1 MRLATTTG
9 RRYSVP
15 RSSTLILGLA
25 IFALACAAVGALGP
39 AEHLRTRYS
48 WPPPDLPSTQPARL
62 WYTPLLV
69 ARHEPE
75 SITARLPCVLPR
87 PLRGAGSPVTVLAT
101 ARDAAGAGGLAVMR
115 VRGQLLVEIG
125 NDVLARTDLPSRQ
138 LTKQDCAYSLTLA
151 GGQWSLGGGP
161 GDLAK
166 GGSLERLPVVNGLF
180 SGLDLRSGERPSIEV
195 TTAVH
200 GSRTT
205 ARQKVAWALALLTGL
220 AALILVAGARRP
232 RRPKGV
238 ARRAAAHT
246 RSADGVVAVVLLGWW
261 LIGPAFFD
269 DGWVLA
275 RQQNFSA
282 SGGFSAYYTSFGVNL
297 PLDYWLEWAEH
308 WLMQSTSALLVLRVP
323 ALVCLAAT
331 WILCRWI
338 LSRSVRSPSGGERRS
353 VSASSG
359 PMALWALASA
369 FLVCALAWG
378 MTLRPEPIV
387 CLLVTGVLA
396 CVVRFLERGTTAPLA
411 VAAVLVALALSAHP
425 AGLVSLAP
433 LVVAAP
439 RLAVWAR
446 PRLPAASTLVL
457 GGLAL
462 FGVLALLGSDL
473 RQKRA
478 DALSL
483 RAFGDET
490 ASWRDELTRY
500 DLLSSAPY
508 GTPLRRE
515 SVALLVLAVLAFLLR
530 SRRDRPGRL
539 LDLHA
544 ASLGVALVLL
554 IPTPT
559 KWPWHFGTLIGLA
572 AVAVAAETARLG
584 EDARLARGLSARP
597 FFFVGAAT
605 LAAAWAWSPRTTWGD
620 LDLRTLDWTLG
631 IESKVT
637 LAKLGGIAPAAL
649 LVTLALAELGRR
661 RRVGGAAWRTATST
675 APVLAVP
682 LIAFTAGVLVAD
694 AARTDSWTLAR
705 QNLETLTRDAEC
717 GLANDALVASPSS
730 MRPLAPMGAASRGPL
745 AAWVT
750 PAPLPALPRFT
761 LGPVTSPSEPARS
774 QWFAL
779 RGERRAGFF
788 VGGVLSSS
796 DGLEVE
802 WGQKIGGRVES
813 LGVGRVST
821 DFGADARP
829 KLIPWRFLAAGDLPA
844 RPKGVNAIRVAL
856 RSAVAPGATAALTSP
871 VTYEN
876 QPLASELASAGV
888 RTLVIPNLRT
898 YVPCVHQPDVSAG
911 VAGAPDRLLAY
922 THSIWPLATGTS
934 PFDGMFDLYHARRL
948 PLTDSPN
955 APKDV
960 AVYELDRHIAGA
972 EQARPLATTLSS

>member
-1 MRLATTTG
+1 M
-9 RRYSVP
+9 P

-48 WPPPDLPSTQPARL
+48 WPPPDLPSTQPDRL

-87 PLRGAGSPVTVLAT
+87 PLPGAGSPVTVLAT
-101 ARDAAGAGGLAVMR
+101 ARDTASAGGLAIRR

-125 NDVLARTDLPSRQ
+125 GDVLARTDLPSRQ
-138 LTKQDCAYSLTLA
+138 LSKQDCAYRLALA
-151 GGQWSLGGGP
+151 GGHWSLAGGAGN
-161 GDLAK
+161 LSK

-180 SGLDLRSGERPSIEV
+180 SALDLRSGEAPSIEV
-195 TTAVH
+195 TTVVH

-205 ARQKVAWALALLTGL
+205 ARQKVAWTLALLGGL
-220 AALILVAGARRP
+220 AALLLVAGARRP
-232 RRPKGV
+232 RWPAGV
-238 ARRAAAHT
+238 ARRAAAHA
-246 RSADGVVAVVLLGWW
+246 RPADAVVAVVLLGWW

-308 WLMQSTSALLVLRVP
+308 WLMESTSALLVLRVP

-338 LSRSVRSPSGGERRS
+338 LSRSVRSASGG
-353 VSASSG
+353 
-359 PMALWALASA
+359 MALWALASA
-369 FLVCALAWG
+369 FLLCALAWG
-378 MTLRPEPIV
+378 MTLRPEPVV

-396 CVVRFLERGTTAPLA
+396 CVVRFLERGSAAPLA

-439 RLAVWAR
+439 RVAAWAR
-446 PRLPAASTLVL
+446 PRLPAAATLVL
-457 GGLAL
+457 AGLAL
-462 FGVLALLGSDL
+462 FGALALLGSDL

-490 ASWRDELTRY
+490 ASWREELTRY

-515 SVALLVLAVLAFLLR
+515 SAALLVLAVLAFLLR
-530 SRRDRPGRL
+530 RRRDPDRL
-539 LDLHA
+539 LDLPA
-544 ASLGVALVLL
+544 ASLGVALVLF
-554 IPTPT
+554 IATPT

-584 EDARLARGLSARP
+584 EDARLARGWRARP
-597 FFFVGAAT
+597 LFVVGAAT

-631 IESKVT
+631 IESRVT
-637 LAKLGGIAPAAL
+637 LAKLAGIAPAAV
-649 LVTLALAELGRR
+649 LVALALVELRRGRR
-661 RRVGGAAWRTATST
+661 IADAPWRAATST
-675 APVLAVP
+675 ALVLAVP
-682 LIAFTAGVLVAD
+682 LIAFTAGVLVVDTAK
-694 AARTDSWTLAR
+694 TDSWTLAR
-705 QNLETLTRDAEC
+705 QNLETLTGDEDC
-717 GLANDALVASPSS
+717 GLANDALVPSPSS
-730 MRPLAPMGAASRGPL
+730 MRPLAPIGAANARPV
-745 AAWVT
+745 AAWV
-750 PAPLPALPRFT
+750 PAAPIPDVPRFT
-761 LGPVTSPSEPARS
+761 LGPVTSSSPARS

-779 RGERRAGFF
+779 PGERRAGFF
-788 VGGVLSSS
+788 VGGVLTSS
-796 DGLEVE
+796 DALEVE
-802 WGQKIGGRVES
+802 WGRDVGGRVES
-813 LGVGRVST
+813 LGAGRIAT

-844 RPKGVNAIRVAL
+844 RPPEANAVRLAL

-876 QPLASELASAGV
+876 QPLGSELESSGA

-898 YVPCVHQPDVSAG
+898 YVPCVRQPDVSDG

-934 PFDGMFDLYHARRL
+934 PFDGVFDLYHARRL
-948 PLTDSPN
+948 PLTDSPD

-960 AVYELDRHIAGA
+960 AVYELDRHIPGA
-972 EQARPLATTLSS
+972 EQAPALATRVVS